1 MQSALDLWA
10 VDLYAN
16 PPASRP
22 ASSWACPSAAN
33 WATCGPAPGLG
44 PLGLVRVGRC
54 CTCRP
59 ACPAAGCSPEPAAV
73 ALLRRSRLA
82 VRAPR
87 PGVPRA
93 APPRAAARPL
103 GSRELREPA
112 GRILLGRGSLPRSS
126 TRAEAEEGKSE
137 FENRAFNSK
146 LLAQI
151 STVSNE
157 ISGIDPWLLN
167 PTDPRRNSRNGQGSI
182 TNRAKNQNL
191 S

>member
-1 MQSALDLWA
+1 VQQTGPRAGLPPGSARWA
-10 VDLYAN
+10 W
-16 PPASRP
+16 SG
-22 ASSWACPSAAN
+22 WAAA
-33 WATCGPAPGLG
+33 ARAGPA
-44 PLGLVRVGRC
+44 R
-54 CTCRP
+54 
-59 ACPAAGCSPEPAAV
+59 CPAVAGCSPEPAAV